1 MADKKP
7 EVWMRGAVE
16 GVDSYLQPVA
26 HSLLQVKEEIEAL
39 LPKITSEMLWARPGG
54 AASIAFH
61 LDHIGGATDRLL
73 TYARGETLSPEQFM
87 FLKAEGTNQKRSV
100 AAIAAQTSA
109 AIDRAIEQVKK
120 TKPEMLIT
128 PRTIGRAQLPTTTLG
143 LLVHAAEHAFRHIGQ
158 ATTTVKVLTAER

>member
-16 GVDSYLQPVA
+16 GVDPYLQPVV

-39 LPKITSEMLWARPGG
+39 LPKITRELLWARPGG

-73 TYARGETLSPEQFM
+73 TYARGETLSPEQLT
-87 FLKAEGTNQKRSV
+87 FLKSEGANQHRSV
-100 AAIAAQTSA
+100 DAIAAHA
-109 AIDRAIEQVKK
+109 FVAIDRAIEQVKG
-120 TKPEMLIT
+120 TKPGMLLA

-143 LLVHAAEHAFRHIGQ
+143 LLVHAAEHAFRHVGQ
-158 ATTTVKVLTAER
+158 ATTTIKILTT

>member
-16 GVDSYLQPVA
+16 GVDPCLQPVV

-61 LDHIGGATDRLL
+61 LDHIGGATDRLF

-87 FLKAEGTNQKRSV
+87 FLKAEGTNQNRSV
-100 AAIAAQTSA
+100 DAIAAQA
-109 AIDRAIEQVKK
+109 LVAIDRAIEQVKD
-120 TKPEMLIT
+120 TKPDILLT

-158 ATTTVKVLTAER
+158 ATTTGQVLTA